1 MLERKRLCPFR
12 HETGTPAT
20 LCSYSKHSL
29 EHTSEKLNDH
39 FLAAPLC
46 NIWYIFCVPR
56 FPRGVNCFF
65 LSTFLSHLQHFT
77 IFRNL
82 AANLKQSPQFR
93 ATLRK
98 VVATFFFP
106 KKKRNLQRTATILS
120 ADHVE
125 ASYLL
130 LFSVADPWFSAKACF
145 LKFNTQKSQ
154 GQATHTDSRSKLF
167 LPIAYF
173 TTTGEE
179 AEEVCWGSH
188 KRKRK
193 EDSYSLYLITV
204 YPRNRT
210 GVRLTGSCQFKSG
223 RKQLLVVAA
232 ELLIPSFP
240 PNRHVIVMH
249 PLCMEG
255 SIHHE
260 VYQRNN
266 RLHLLHASKLV

>member
-1 MLERKRLCPFR
+1 M
-12 HETGTPAT
+12 
-20 LCSYSKHSL
+20 
-29 EHTSEKLNDH
+29 
-39 FLAAPLC
+39 
-46 NIWYIFCVPR
+46 PR

-65 LSTFLSHLQHFT
+65 LPTFLSHLQHFT

-82 AANLKQSPQFR
+82 AAKLKQSPQFR

-98 VVATFFFP
+98 VMATFFP
-106 KKKRNLQRTATILS
+106 KKRNLQRTATILS

-179 AEEVCWGSH
+179 AEQFAEGH
-188 KRKRK
+188 TREREKR
-193 EDSYSLYLITV
+193 
-204 YPRNRT
+204 
-210 GVRLTGSCQFKSG
+210 
-223 RKQLLVVAA
+223 
-232 ELLIPSFP
+232 IPTP
-240 PNRHVIVMH
+240 CI
-249 PLCMEG
+249 
-255 SIHHE
+255 
-260 VYQRNN
+260 
-266 RLHLLHASKLV
+266 